1 MSQLSLSIESSLLV
15 RDVGGEYRPAN
26 ADEVLKAAQ
35 RLLGE
40 QLRGSVRY

>member
-15 RDVGGEYRPAN
+15 RDVAGQCRPAN

-35 RLLGE
+35 RLMGA